1 MRMRWMILT
10 LAILS
15 VAGAACFSDRTSGPG
30 QTAGSCTANLPAE
43 AFGSTVVIIR
53 NFAFSPA
60 QVNVARGS
68 KVTWVNCGA
77 QGDESHTSTADGG
90 AWGSELL
97 APGESF
103 TQTMNAAGSFPY
115 HCEPHP
121 TMRGTVTVQ

>member
-1 MRMRWMILT
+1 M
-10 LAILS
+10 LS
-15 VAGAACFSDRTSGPG
+15 IACVSTIAAAACISERSSNPVDT
-30 QTAGSCTANLPAE
+30 QGSCTANLPAE
-43 AFGSTVVIIR
+43 AFGSTIVIIR

-60 QVNVARGS
+60 NVTVARGG

-77 QGDESHTSTADGG
+77 PGDDSHTSTSDTGV
-90 AWGSELL
+90 WSSQLL

-103 TQTMNAAGSFPY
+103 TQQFNTVGALPY